1 MLVPSLSWQ
10 KSIRYIYICIKWTHK
25 SILLFLAC
33 HGLRTVVVTG
43 DAVVVEIDVV
53 DRGVV
58 EVVLCAVQ
66 QCDHPSSSIST
77 YNSISSS
84 TSSSIYSRMIEWQN
98 GRVPC
103 GDTGSSGSSRG
114 GSSSGS
120 SGSGSGGGSSD
131 SGGDGGGGSR
141 GAAGRKAGKLVS

>member
-10 KSIRYIYICIKWTHK
+10 NSIRYIYIYMCICIKWTHK

-58 EVVLCAVQ
+58 EVVLCPVQ
-66 QCDHPSSSIST
+66 QCDHPSSSISSSIYNST
-77 YNSISSS
+77 YSSISSS
-84 TSSSIYSRMIEWQN
+84 I
-98 GRVPC
+98 
-103 GDTGSSGSSRG
+103 
-114 GSSSGS
+114 
-120 SGSGSGGGSSD
+120 
-131 SGGDGGGGSR
+131 
-141 GAAGRKAGKLVS
+141 AAE